1 MYNGD
6 QYRLMLDKSSFGNQL
21 MKWAGQHFTPDQK
34 QNIGAGREYGYSM
47 MRKCLAQVGEQYT
60 KIKCRP
66 IDKVIYLEDVIIFEG
81 IGTYEYHPF
90 AALAFLSLLY
100 GVMLTDDNRKEHHK
114 IPDKAD
120 QLMNFLDDNFPEEAR
135 EIRNIVLCNDPD
147 VSLPEV
153 DADKYLDEVECSLH
167 PEFKEALLR
176 RYMNGN
182 SYADTKPNITINIQE
197 YVANKGDNYG
207 TQIVN
212 KDGGQLTFG
221 KLKNNE

>member
-6 QYRLMLDKSSFGNQL
+6 QYRLMLDKSSFGNRL

-100 GVMLTDDNRKEHHK
+100 GVMLTDDNHKPHHE
-114 IPDKAD
+114 IPKKAG
-120 QLMNFLDDNFPEEAR
+120 QLMLFLNEFWPEEAK
-135 EIRNIVLCNDPD
+135 EIRNIVLYNDINE
-147 VSLPEV
+147 PE
-153 DADKYLDEVECSLH
+153 KKLDPMFLVEEIECSLH
-167 PEFKEALLR
+167 PDAHKAIVEKFGKKEVHVHVH
-176 RYMNGN
+176 G
-182 SYADTKPNITINIQE
+182 DVNIDKNFGSIT
-197 YVANKGDNYG
+197 DNH
-207 TQIVN
+207 
-212 KDGGQLTFG
+212 DGGIIY
-221 KLKNNE
+221 E

>member
-6 QYRLMLDKSSFGNQL
+6 QYRLMLDKSTFGHRL
-21 MKWAGQHFTPDQK
+21 MKWAGQHFTSDQK
-34 QNIGAGREYGYSM
+34 QNIGAGSEYGYSM

-66 IDKVIYLEDVIIFEG
+66 IDKVNYLEDVIIFEG

-100 GVMLTDDNRKEHHK
+100 GVMLTDDNRKEHHR
-114 IPDKAD
+114 IPDKAN
-120 QLMNFLDDNFPEEAR
+120 QLMNFLDDTFPEEAK
-135 EIRNIVLCNDPD
+135 EIRNIVLYNDPD
-147 VSLPEV
+147 ASIPEV
-153 DADKYLDEVECSLH
+153 DAEKYLEEVECSLH
-167 PEFKEALLR
+167 PEFKEALLKR
-176 RYMNGN
+176 FLNEN
-182 SYADTKPNITINIQE
+182 PNADTKPNITINIQE

-212 KDGGQLTFG
+212 KEGGQLTFG
-221 KLKNNE
+221 KLKKNE

>member
-6 QYRLMLDKSSFGNQL
+6 QYRLMLDRSPFGHRL

-47 MRKCLAQVGEQYT
+47 MRKCLEQVGEQYT

-100 GVMLTDDNRKEHHK
+100 GIMLTDDNHKPHHQVK
-114 IPDKAD
+114 DKAVH
-120 QLMNFLDDNFPEEAR
+120 LMQFLDDNWPKEA
-135 EIRNIVLCNDPD
+135 EQIRNIILYNDTETP
-147 VSLPEV
+147 VNAV
-153 DADKYLDEVECSLH
+153 DPLKIIEEVELSLH
-167 PEFKEALLR
+167 PQVYEAMKE
-176 RYMNGN
+176 
-182 SYADTKPNITINIQE
+182 KFE
-197 YVANKGDNYG
+197 KGDLHVHVHG
-207 TQIVN
+207 DVN
-212 KDGGQLTFG
+212 IDKNFGSITDNHDGGII
-221 KLKNNE
+221 NE